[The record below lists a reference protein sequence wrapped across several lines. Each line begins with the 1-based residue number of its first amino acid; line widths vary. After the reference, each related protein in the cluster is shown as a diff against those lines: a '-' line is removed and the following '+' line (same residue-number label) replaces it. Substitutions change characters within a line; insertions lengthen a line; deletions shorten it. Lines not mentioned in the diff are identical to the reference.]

1 MRLRLPELR
10 LILLAVAMLTLL
22 AVSAL
27 APASVPRNGVAHAQT
42 ADPPTDTEPT
52 SAGICGRTPQVRDA
66 ILSRLSDVSQC
77 ADVTGDHLASI
88 DGRLHLE
95 EKDITSLRA
104 GDFDGLTELRTLS
117 LWHNQIEEL
126 PSGVF
131 DSLTALESLNLDHN
145 RLGELP
151 PGVFDSLTA
160 LKSLVLSYNRL
171 GELPDGIFDQLT
183 ALKLLELGNNR
194 LGELPDGIFD
204 PLTALENL
212 SLWINRIEELPPGV
226 FDSLTAL
233 ETLSLGNN
241 RLSELPDGI
250 FDQLTALEYL
260 SLWDNQIEELPP
272 GIFDQLIAL
281 KKLGLGYNR
290 LSELPDGIF
299 DPLTALKLL
308 DLGYNRLSE
317 LPDGIFDQLTALEY
331 LVLWHN
337 HIEELPP
344 GIFDQLTALE
354 QLRLSFME
362 LGELPP
368 GVFDRLTALT
378 LLDLRYNRL
387 GALPDGIFDQLTAL
401 RKLFLN
407 DNRLTTLPTPLL
419 PNTALGT
426 PITQMTLYG
435 NALADLPDRL
445 FESDYSD
452 YRALHL
458 DDNPGTPFAFIIEGE
473 VVGPSVQEGDNLTAK
488 VRYRVAQGAPVE
500 MGARLSVTGGTA
512 STSTVTIPA
521 GRVHSEEITVTRSA
535 GSDSVML
542 TLHDVSAHISS
553 GDPVELYQVYRNYA
567 GETDFENEFS
577 GIRFVAGAPF
587 TVLGP
592 PPPPDKPTAMV
603 INPGAVELD
612 WNDTLNTE
620 SYGVGMLSDG
630 SWVELPDG
638 DVQVAFRESG
648 AVVTGLPDHPVYV
661 FAVRAKNRDGASG
674 WSQHVSVAS
683 GQAATTTPAQAATT
697 APLPAPNTPT
707 ATLTPQDTVELDWQD
722 VEDADSYAVRFVLDD
737 QWIELP
743 NDGVAVAVA
752 GSSAVVSNLP
762 DYDHYYFAVRAGK
775 GEEKSGWSDWVK
787 VSRPRPAPAP
797 TPPPTPT
804 VTVTC
809 HFDLGTL
816 AATTEPLS
824 VEGSWVLE
832 CPAEGRIWSRTGI
845 WYPRFYTFTLD
856 RAYRVA
862 IDLHSEDDT
871 YLKLR
876 TGRQTSGA
884 TVDENDGSSS
894 SSDARIA
901 RTLTAQTYTI
911 EATTWPRE
919 ERGDFTLSIQLS
931 DVNAPEQQQQQPEP
945 PSTDATL
952 SGLILSDVT
961 LSFAS
966 ATTEYTASVAND
978 VTETT
983 VTPTVNDGGATYAIE
998 LGGVADADGVIPL
1011 AVGSNVITV
1020 EVAAEDGNTI
1030 KTSTVT
1036 VSRAAPPTSGPAVA
1050 IALSPSGPVD
1060 EGTEI
1065 TVTMSFANLESDSDT
1080 SDADYIF
1087 RADVVN
1093 ADACEGGGMG
1103 NDRYMYK
1110 VDEDPEVRTGTIS
1123 ASCAS
1128 GNYTVE
1134 VSISSP
1140 DDVELASAT
1149 TDFTVNAAGQ
1159 QQQPEPPPSAD
1170 ATLSGLTLSDVTL
1183 AFAST
1188 TTEYAASV
1196 ANDVTQTTV
1205 TPTTNDDGATYAIKL
1220 GGVANADEVVQ
1231 LGVGSNSITVEVT
1244 AEDGG
1249 TTRTYTVTVT
1259 RAKPLSNDATL
1270 SGLVLSDVSLAFASA
1285 TTEYTASVDND
1296 VTQTTVTP
1304 TTNDGGATYAIK
1316 LGGAADADGVIP
1328 LAVGSNSITV
1338 DVAAEDGNSART
1350 YTVTVTRA
1358 GTAASGDPPK
1368 APDAPTGEVLEP
1380 GRVTLDWNDVAGADS
1395 YDLRYYD
1402 DDHWVELPTGKITI
1416 VFDGS
1421 GAEVSGLPDWGFY
1434 YFSVRAVN
1442 GAGVSEWSEYNTM
1455 NSQE

>member
-1 MRLRLPELR
+1 MRLRLPEPR
-10 LILLAVAMLTLL
+10 LILLAVAVLALL
-22 AVSAL
+22 AAFAL

-308 DLGYNRLSE
+308 DLGNNRLSE

-535 GSDSVML
+535 GSDSVTL

-661 FAVRAKNRDGASG
+661 FAARAKNRDGASG

-683 GQAATTTPAQAATT
+683 GRAAAATPAQAATT

-722 VEDADSYAVRFVLDD
+722 VEDADSYAVRFLLDD
-737 QWIELP
+737 QWVELP

-775 GEEKSGWSDWVK
+775 GDEKSGWSDWVK

-931 DVNAPEQQQQQPEP
+931 DVNAPAQQQQLEP
-945 PSTDATL
+945 PSADATL
-952 SGLILSDVT
+952 SGLALSGVP
-961 LSFAS
+961 LAFAS
-966 ATTEYTASVAND
+966 STTEYTASVAND

-983 VTPTVNDGGATYAIE
+983 VTPTVNDGGATYEIK
-998 LGGVADADGVIPL
+998 LGGVTDADGTVPL

-1020 EVAAEDGNTI
+1020 EVTAEDGNTA
-1030 KTSTVT
+1030 KTYTVT
-1036 VSRAAPPTSGPAVA
+1036 VTRAEPPTSGPAVA

-1103 NDRYMYK
+1103 KDRYMYK
-1110 VDEDPEVRTGTIS
+1110 VDEDPEARTGTIS

-1159 QQQPEPPPSAD
+1159 QQQPEPPASAD

-1196 ANDVTQTTV
+1196 
-1205 TPTTNDDGATYAIKL
+1205 
-1220 GGVANADEVVQ
+1220 
-1231 LGVGSNSITVEVT
+1231 
-1244 AEDGG
+1244 
-1249 TTRTYTVTVT
+1249 
-1259 RAKPLSNDATL
+1259 
-1270 SGLVLSDVSLAFASA
+1270 
-1285 TTEYTASVDND
+1285 DND

-1304 TTNDGGATYAIK
+1304 TTNNGGATYEIK

-1338 DVAAEDGNSART
+1338 DVTAEDGNSAKT

-1358 GTAASGDPPK
+1358 GTASGDPPK

-1380 GRVTLDWNDVAGADS
+1380 GRVTLDWNDVAGPIPMTCATMTTT
-1395 YDLRYYD
+1395 
-1402 DDHWVELPTGKITI
+1402 TGWNCPPARSPSSST
-1416 VFDGS
+1416 GS
-1421 GAEVSGLPDWGFY
+1421 GAEVSGLKDWGFY
-1434 YFSVRAVN
+1434 YFSVRAMN
-1442 GAGVSEWSEYNTM
+1442 GAGASDWSEHNMM
-1455 NSQE
+1455 NSQD